1 MLIRTQGK
9 LQKHFRKHKYRSWQ
23 NRCSFLLW
31 HIFLFGMELL
41 EFYDGRTKKS
51 LCVSW
56 QRWLIFLSYYE
67 RKEKS

>member
-23 NRCSFLLW
+23 NRCSFLFW
-31 HIFLFGMELL
+31 HIFLFRMELF

-51 LCVSW
+51 LCV
-56 QRWLIFLSYYE
+56 
-67 RKEKS
+67 